1 MFHLFWVCVIGLV
14 VGALAKA
21 VMPGTVRGGCL
32 ITVLLGIAG
41 SVVGS
46 YLGQVLGFYVVGQP
60 AGFLMSIAGAV
71 IILAVFRAIKN

>member
-1 MFHLFWVCVIGLV
+1 MFHLIWVCLIGLI

-21 VMPGTVRGGCL
+21 IMPGTVKGGCL
-32 ITVLLGIAG
+32 ITVLLGISG

-46 YLGQVLGFYVVGQP
+46 ILGSTLGFYSYGQP

-71 IILAVFRAIKN
+71 VILAVYRAIQK